1 MSMKDPDDFPVF
13 DALHIPPLALEKGGT
28 EVMRVVVIEGDLHL
42 ALRRAFDEPE
52 TWGMLLADVARHV
65 GRIYA
70 REGGISEQEAVE
82 KVCSSFEAEMDEP
95 SDPDPGTT
103 TAIS

>member
-1 MSMKDPDDFPVF
+1 MSTQDPHDFPVF

-28 EVMRVVVIEGDLHL
+28 EVMRAVIIDGDLHL

-52 TWGMLLADVARHV
+52 TWGMLLADIARHI
-65 GRIYA
+65 GRLYA
-70 REGGISEQEAVE
+70 REGGISEEQVVE
-82 KVCSSFEAEMDEP
+82 KVCSTFEAEMDEP
-95 SDPDPGTT
+95 SDPGTT